1 MVLPFRSST
10 EWTVSPFSTMYSTP
24 RVLMASTCTWPSV
37 LLYSTL
43 ARLAGT
49 AAMSSSP
56 CTSLGVISSAE
67 A

>member
-1 MVLPFRSST
+1 MVLPFRSAT
-10 EWTVSPFSTMYSTP
+10 EWTVSPASTMYSTP
-24 RVLMASTCTWPSV
+24 RVLIASTCTWPSV